1 VTDWLGFAVLA
12 GVVAV
17 VGLAAWNLTLFRK
30 APAATADP
38 TPVSVLIPARD
49 EAAGIEA
56 AVRAACAQRLIP
68 VEVLV
73 LDDASTDDTPAI
85 LRRLAR
91 ELPALRVVTGAPLPP
106 GWTGKSWACWQLA
119 AHHARGAWLCFVDAD
134 VTLADDAVARAL
146 GRARETGAHFVSAF
160 PREVVG
166 TAGEA
171 LLVPLIH
178 LVLLG
183 YLPLARLRLDP
194 RPALSA
200 GCGQFMLVSRATY
213 LATDGHRALRR
224 TLHDGIRLARRLKAR
239 GHAIDVFDGSDL
251 AVCRMYRGFGEA
263 WRGFGRNAYE
273 ALGSPV
279 ALAVMTL
286 LNLGLFVAPFV
297 GTAAGLSAGGP
308 GAGTLAFA
316 LAAALVVGLRL
327 VLAARFGHP
336 RWTALA
342 TPVAV
347 TLMIALQAWS
357 FWRHLAGRAVV
368 WRARAYPGTIS
379 GEEG

>member
-1 VTDWLGFAVLA
+1 VIDWLGLVVLA

-17 VGLAAWNLTLFRK
+17 VGLAAWNLRLFRY
-30 APAATADP
+30 APAATA
-38 TPVSVLIPARD
+38 TATLVSVLIPARD
-49 EAAGIEA
+49 EAAGIET
-56 AVRAACAQRLIP
+56 AVRAACAQRLVP

-73 LDDASTDDTPAI
+73 LDDGSSDETPAI

-91 ELPALRVVTGAPLPP
+91 ELPNLQVRTGAPLPP

-119 AHHARGAWLCFVDAD
+119 VQYARGPWLCFMDAD

-146 GRARETGAHFVSAF
+146 GRARETGAHFVTAF
-160 PREVVG
+160 PREVAG

-178 LVLLG
+178 LMLLS
-183 YLPLARLRLDP
+183 YLPLARLRRDP

-200 GCGQFMLVSRATY
+200 GCGQFMLVPRGAY
-213 LATDGHRALRR
+213 LAADGHRALRR
-224 TLHDGIRLARRLKAR
+224 SLHDGIRLARRLKAR
-239 GHAIDVFDGSDL
+239 GHPIDVFDGSDL
-251 AVCRMYRGFGEA
+251 ATCRMYTGFAEA

-279 ALAVMTL
+279 ALVGMAV
-286 LNLGLFVAPFV
+286 LNLGLFVGPFV
-297 GTAAGLSAGGP
+297 GTAVGLFMGGP
-308 GAGTLAFA
+308 GAVGFT

-327 VLAARFGHP
+327 ALARRFGHP
-336 RWTALA
+336 RWIAIA

-347 TLMIALQAWS
+347 IVLIALQVLS
-357 FWRHLAGRAVV
+357 FWRHLTGRAVV
-368 WRARAYPGTIS
+368 WRARTYPGTVAD
-379 GEEG
+379 